1 MTIYSAPVGYQ
12 GGVYLGGEDGERGDA
27 PTDKLSKVQ
36 FWYGCL
42 FFPKSQMSEF
52 YIWREDF
59 EERVKINGPLDDIR
73 DRLWELLK

>member
-1 MTIYSAPVGYQ
+1 MLFRSNPSKEILKEILSILEG
-12 GGVYLGGEDGERGDA
+12 GDA
-27 PTDKLSKVQ
+27 PADKLSKVK

-59 EERVKINGPLDDIR
+59 EERVKINRPLDDIR